1 MALEPELARRSVCHL
16 ETTGRR
22 SGVPRRIEI
31 WFAADPGRDRIYLL
45 SGGRDHAHWV
55 RNLRVEPSVRV
66 RIADRWFDGVATDVD
81 GGPDD
86 PVARRA
92 LAAKYQGWTEGA
104 ALSTWAR
111 ESLPVAIDL
120 STASTSGGSS
130 REDRSRG

>member
-1 MALEPELARRSVCHL
+1 MVLDAELARRSVCQL

-22 SGVPRRIEI
+22 SGLPRRIEI
-31 WFAADPGRDRIYLL
+31 WFAADPDRDRIYLL

-55 RNLRVEPSVRV
+55 RNLRVDPSVRV
-66 RIADRWFDGVATDVD
+66 RIADRWFGGVATEVD

-86 PVARRA
+86 ALARRA
-92 LAAKYQGWTEGA
+92 LAAKYQGWRDGL

-120 STASTSGGSS
+120 SASG
-130 REDRSRG
+130 

>member
-1 MALEPELARRSVCHL
+1 MALEPELARRSVCDL

-22 SGVPRRIEI
+22 SGRPRRIEI
-31 WFAADPGRDRIYLL
+31 WFAADPVRDRIYLL

-55 RNLRVEPSVRV
+55 RNLRADPSVRV
-66 RIADRWFDGVATDVD
+66 RIAGQWFDGVASELD

-92 LAAKYQGWTEGA
+92 LAAKYQGWTEGV

-120 STASTSGGSS
+120 RGSA
-130 REDRSRG
+130 D